1 MIINKI
7 IFTKLKNSIN
17 IISFLPGDDIS
28 SVSLPTSTTDNP
40 LVCKYLHIHITTIG
54 RMSAMYL
61 QKNFNY
67 LKFRE
72 DVSFR
77 KIAKETGINTN
88 TLQIL
93 SKKNDE
99 NMRIEVVLKLADFFQ
114 VSLDEFVKKDLT
126 THF

>member
-1 MIINKI
+1 
-7 IFTKLKNSIN
+7 
-17 IISFLPGDDIS
+17 
-28 SVSLPTSTTDNP
+28 
-40 LVCKYLHIHITTIG
+40 
-54 RMSAMYL
+54 MYL

-77 KIAKETGINTN
+77 KIATETGINTN

-93 SKKNDE
+93 SKKHDE

-126 THF
+126 RMSERMYQ

>member
-1 MIINKI
+1 M
-7 IFTKLKNSIN
+7 F
-17 IISFLPGDDIS
+17 
-28 SVSLPTSTTDNP
+28 
-40 LVCKYLHIHITTIG
+40 
-54 RMSAMYL
+54 L

-72 DVSFR
+72 DVSYR
-77 KIAKETGINTN
+77 EIAKETGINTN

-99 NMRIEVVLKLADFFQ
+99 NMRIVVVLKLADFFR

-126 THF
+126 SNSS

>member
-1 MIINKI
+1 M
-7 IFTKLKNSIN
+7 
-17 IISFLPGDDIS
+17 
-28 SVSLPTSTTDNP
+28 
-40 LVCKYLHIHITTIG
+40 
-54 RMSAMYL
+54 MYL

-72 DVSFR
+72 DLSFR

-88 TLQIL
+88 KLQIL
-93 SKKNDE
+93 SKKHDE

-126 THF
+126 TNF

>member
-1 MIINKI
+1 M
-7 IFTKLKNSIN
+7 
-17 IISFLPGDDIS
+17 
-28 SVSLPTSTTDNP
+28 
-40 LVCKYLHIHITTIG
+40 
-54 RMSAMYL
+54 MYL

-72 DVSFR
+72 DLSFR
-77 KIAKETGINTN
+77 KIAKEPGINTN

-93 SKKNDE
+93 SKKHDE

-126 THF
+126 TNF

>member
-1 MIINKI
+1 M
-7 IFTKLKNSIN
+7 
-17 IISFLPGDDIS
+17 
-28 SVSLPTSTTDNP
+28 
-40 LVCKYLHIHITTIG
+40 
-54 RMSAMYL
+54 MYL

-72 DVSFR
+72 DLSFR
-77 KIAKETGINTN
+77 KIAKETGINTS

-114 VSLDEFVKKDLT
+114 VSLDGFVKKDLT

>member
-1 MIINKI
+1 M
-7 IFTKLKNSIN
+7 
-17 IISFLPGDDIS
+17 
-28 SVSLPTSTTDNP
+28 
-40 LVCKYLHIHITTIG
+40 
-54 RMSAMYL
+54 MYL

-72 DVSFR
+72 DLSFR
-77 KIAKETGINTN
+77 KIAKETGINTS

>member
-1 MIINKI
+1 
-7 IFTKLKNSIN
+7 
-17 IISFLPGDDIS
+17 
-28 SVSLPTSTTDNP
+28 
-40 LVCKYLHIHITTIG
+40 
-54 RMSAMYL
+54 MSMMYL

-67 LKFRE
+67 LKFRG
-72 DVSFR
+72 DLSFS

-114 VSLDEFVKKDLT
+114 VSLDEFVKKI
-126 THF
+126 

>member
-1 MIINKI
+1 
-7 IFTKLKNSIN
+7 
-17 IISFLPGDDIS
+17 
-28 SVSLPTSTTDNP
+28 
-40 LVCKYLHIHITTIG
+40 
-54 RMSAMYL
+54 MSMMYL

-67 LKFRE
+67 LKFRG
-72 DVSFR
+72 DLSFR

-126 THF
+126 TNF

>member
-1 MIINKI
+1 M
-7 IFTKLKNSIN
+7 
-17 IISFLPGDDIS
+17 
-28 SVSLPTSTTDNP
+28 
-40 LVCKYLHIHITTIG
+40 
-54 RMSAMYL
+54 MYL

-72 DVSFR
+72 DLSFR
-77 KIAKETGINTN
+77 KTAKETGINTN

-126 THF
+126 TNF

>member
-1 MIINKI
+1 M
-7 IFTKLKNSIN
+7 
-17 IISFLPGDDIS
+17 
-28 SVSLPTSTTDNP
+28 
-40 LVCKYLHIHITTIG
+40 
-54 RMSAMYL
+54 MYL

-72 DVSFR
+72 DLSFR

-93 SKKNDE
+93 SKKND
-99 NMRIEVVLKLADFFQ
+99 FFQ
-114 VSLDEFVKKDLT
+114 VSLDGFVKKDLT

>member
-1 MIINKI
+1 M
-7 IFTKLKNSIN
+7 
-17 IISFLPGDDIS
+17 
-28 SVSLPTSTTDNP
+28 
-40 LVCKYLHIHITTIG
+40 
-54 RMSAMYL
+54 MYL

-72 DVSFR
+72 DLSFR
-77 KIAKETGINTN
+77 KIAKEAGINTN

>member
-1 MIINKI
+1 M
-7 IFTKLKNSIN
+7 
-17 IISFLPGDDIS
+17 
-28 SVSLPTSTTDNP
+28 
-40 LVCKYLHIHITTIG
+40 
-54 RMSAMYL
+54 MYL

-72 DVSFR
+72 DLSFR

-93 SKKNDE
+93 SKKHDE
-99 NMRIEVVLKLADFFQ
+99 NMRIEVLKLADFFQ

-126 THF
+126 TNF

>member
-1 MIINKI
+1 M
-7 IFTKLKNSIN
+7 
-17 IISFLPGDDIS
+17 
-28 SVSLPTSTTDNP
+28 
-40 LVCKYLHIHITTIG
+40 
-54 RMSAMYL
+54 MYL

-72 DVSFR
+72 DLSFR

-88 TLQIL
+88 MLQIL
-93 SKKNDE
+93 SKKNDG

>member
-1 MIINKI
+1 M
-7 IFTKLKNSIN
+7 
-17 IISFLPGDDIS
+17 
-28 SVSLPTSTTDNP
+28 
-40 LVCKYLHIHITTIG
+40 
-54 RMSAMYL
+54 MYL

-72 DVSFR
+72 DLSFR
-77 KIAKETGINTN
+77 EIAKETGINTN

-93 SKKNDE
+93 SKKNDG

>member
-1 MIINKI
+1 
-7 IFTKLKNSIN
+7 
-17 IISFLPGDDIS
+17 
-28 SVSLPTSTTDNP
+28 
-40 LVCKYLHIHITTIG
+40 
-54 RMSAMYL
+54 MYL

-77 KIAKETGINTN
+77 KITKETGINTN

-114 VSLDEFVKKDLT
+114 ISLDEFVKKDLARMSERMYQ
-126 THF
+126 

>member
-1 MIINKI
+1 
-7 IFTKLKNSIN
+7 
-17 IISFLPGDDIS
+17 
-28 SVSLPTSTTDNP
+28 
-40 LVCKYLHIHITTIG
+40 
-54 RMSAMYL
+54 MYL

-72 DVSFR
+72 HVSFR

-93 SKKNDE
+93 SKKHDE

-126 THF
+126 RMSERMYQ